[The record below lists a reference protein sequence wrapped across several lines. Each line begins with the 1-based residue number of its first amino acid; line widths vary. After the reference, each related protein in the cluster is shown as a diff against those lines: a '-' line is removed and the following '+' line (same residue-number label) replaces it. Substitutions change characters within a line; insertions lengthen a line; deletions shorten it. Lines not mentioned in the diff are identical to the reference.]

1 MVIYCDRNAV
11 PVTLVVIMGLCLLII
26 FIYSLVQTASHFSID
41 KQVSVKTCNYANN
54 LTDIINL
61 QSEILKVYTGANYT
75 KLNKLNCS
83 LLMVV

>member
-26 FIYSLVQTASHFSID
+26 FIYSLVQTATSFSID
-41 KQVSVKTCNYANN
+41 KQVSIKTCNYANN